1 MEDIIPVFIIVIL
14 FTNIPNIRL
23 ELNMMLDFVNQQ
35 GEDYEGEKRS
45 LINLSVKIWL
55 FRNRITILS
64 ETGRYDLFT
73 VIFLLD
79 S

>member
-23 ELNMMLDFVNQQ
+23 ELNMMLDFINQQ

-55 FRNRITILS
+55 CRNRITILS

>member
-55 FRNRITILS
+55 LRNRITILS